1 MARYKVQGPN
11 GEIIEIEGP
20 DGANPAD
27 VIAQA
32 QTLYRPREKGITDY
46 AKDFGKA
53 TASMADTGLNMVTGA
68 LDYAAYPLARAFGR
82 TPEQATAETTS
93 PKDVIGT
100 AFGITQDPA
109 YRGEA
114 SRRAMTAVGEGVQ
127 AVARPIA
134 SATGL
139 PGSDVE
145 NMIGSGML
153 LAGAK
158 AQPYIN
164 RAGQAVG
171 QAMYAAEPYVAAA
184 ARAPVQAPVQFGR
197 GLVEG
202 LVNKEY
208 KPATSAMA
216 ALQDTY
222 IPPAAAQRF
231 MGEVPG
237 MPRQT
242 LSQLESQARPTAEL
256 VGSTAGRVAQAVSPK
271 TLAGETLVPLRGQGM
286 QAFGE
291 RVGRGVRT
299 NPLQALGEVG
309 VTALT
314 GIPFKTLAQG
324 AGELGARYLG
334 NKTGFAPGFET
345 QVGAAQAQAALQP
358 TQPRLGY
365 TPSVA
370 GPVAPNTIYAGPG
383 GASTDLAAAGRAALN
398 EKYPPMPA
406 REPPPP
412 QTSQS
417 LFESVREA
425 AASRI
430 TPPKTPEQQAILDSI
445 RARAQASGA
454 KYTPPVVDTPTVA
467 PVAPTDIPPAI
478 ATLAPQTTLDRLR
491 SNLTPQTPEQAAAV
505 EAYNALSPAEK
516 AAQTRAETAARKA
529 PPGTIGMIPEEG
541 TGTLKTGDARFNGGT
556 YNNPLPH
563 TQALDK
569 IEAFEGFK
577 DLLLPEQKVNIVG
590 GAGTE
595 KYIVRKN
602 ANGNLN
608 RFYERKNTG
617 DYRKIESIDD
627 MTYADGGP
635 NKILWEHPSGYDY
648 TFIGGTLERIVDN
661 TNPATRTYTP
671 TSKGWDKLPKVSVPN
686 VIDIIRK
693 IKE

>member
-53 TASMADTGLNMVTGA
+53 TASMADTGLNMVIGA

-454 KYTPPVVDTPTVA
+454 KYTPPTADTPTVA
-467 PVAPTDIPPAI
+467 PVAPTELPPAAAPAV
-478 ATLAPQTTLDRLR
+478 ATTTLDQLR
-491 SNLTPQTPEQAAAV
+491 SRLTPQTPEQIAAV

-516 AAQTRAETAARKA
+516 AAQTRAETAARKT
-529 PPGTIGMIPEEG
+529 PPGVIEM
-541 TGTLKTGDARFNGGT
+541 KTGNGPLGTFENPTPHAEAMKQFT
-556 YNNPLPH
+556 YNQIASKPN
-563 TQALDK
+563 
-569 IEAFEGFK
+569 
-577 DLLLPEQKVNIVG
+577 NIVG
-590 GAGTE
+590 Q
-595 KYIVRKN
+595 
-602 ANGNLN
+602 
-608 RFYERKNTG
+608 
-617 DYRKIESIDD
+617 S
-627 MTYADGGP
+627 ADGTVTYKLHDI
-635 NKILWEHPSGYDY
+635 NAKIGRKENVYIETNPATGREVYSVESSQFKNNEKTTLVKDRTGYDY
-648 TFIGGTLERIVDN
+648 TFIDGKLNKIV
-661 TNPATRTYTP
+661 TP
-671 TSKGWDKLPKVSVPN
+671 EGRVMIDGDANWAKQPKITEPS
-686 VIDIIRK
+686 VIDLIK
-693 IKE
+693 QIKE

>member
-11 GEIIEIEGP
+11 GEIITIEGP
-20 DGANPAD
+20 DGANPDD

-32 QTLYRPREKGITDY
+32 QALYRPREKTTTDY
-46 AKDFGKA
+46 VKDFGKA

-93 PKDVIGT
+93 PKDVFGT

-114 SRRAMTAVGEGVQ
+114 SRRAMGAVGEGVQ

-145 NMIGSGML
+145 NMIGSGL
-153 LAGAK
+153 LGAGVR

-164 RAGQAVG
+164 RGAQAVG

-184 ARAPVQAPVQFGR
+184 VKAPVKAPVQFGR

-208 KPATSAMA
+208 NPATSAQA
-216 ALQDTY
+216 ALQNTY

-237 MPRQT
+237 VPKQT

-271 TLAGETLVPLRGQGM
+271 TTTGQTLVPLRGQGM

-324 AGELGARYLG
+324 VGELGARYLG

-365 TPSVA
+365 TPPVA

-412 QTSQS
+412 QTSQTP
-417 LFESVREA
+417 FEAVREA
-425 AASRI
+425 AAARI
-430 TPPKTPEQQAILDSI
+430 TPPKTPEQQAILDRI

-454 KYTPPVVDTPTVA
+454 KYTPPQVDTPTVA
-467 PVAPTDIPPAI
+467 PVPPQELPPAPPP
-478 ATLAPQTTLDRLR
+478 AAASTLDQLR
-491 SNLTPQTPEQAAAV
+491 SRLTPQTPEQQAAV

-516 AAQTRAETAARKA
+516 ARQTRAENAAKKG
-529 PPGTIGMIPEEG
+529 PPGVIEM
-541 TGTLKTGDARFNGGT
+541 KTGNGAPGTWDNPMSHVDAMKQFT
-556 YNNPLPH
+556 YDQMASKPN
-563 TQALDK
+563 
-569 IEAFEGFK
+569 
-577 DLLLPEQKVNIVG
+577 NIVG
-590 GAGTE
+590 QTSDGTITY
-595 KYIVRKN
+595 KVHDINSKMGRKSN
-602 ANGNLN
+602 IYVETDPVTKREVYSVEFNQY
-608 RFYERKNTG
+608 RVG
-617 DYRKIESIDD
+617 DSSTLVKDR
-627 MTYADGGP
+627 T
-635 NKILWEHPSGYDY
+635 GYDY
-648 TFIGGTLERIVDN
+648 NFADGKLNKIVTPEGRTLFPGDPEW
-661 TNPATRTYTP
+661 A
-671 TSKGWDKLPKVSVPN
+671 KQPKITEPS
-686 VIDIIRK
+686 VIDLISK
-693 IKE
+693 IQE